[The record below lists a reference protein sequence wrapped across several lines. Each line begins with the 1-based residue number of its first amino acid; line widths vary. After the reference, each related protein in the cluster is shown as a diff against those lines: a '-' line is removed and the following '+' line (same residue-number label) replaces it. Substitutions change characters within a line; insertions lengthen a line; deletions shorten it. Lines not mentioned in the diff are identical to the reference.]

1 MKPKNVMLLGF
12 VNRAVKYLDDHLN
25 DRSDPKLKEIK
36 DIDFLAL
43 QDQLRKDLNVSLGTM
58 QSTVRTLLQAG
69 EEAFDDF
76 MGLHLEQD
84 TLSNELDR
92 IFDNKEEKKPVG
104 KVEDLDEL
112 LSFYNLGNLDLSE
125 EEEEAPKEEIPTE
138 VAEELA
144 EQPLE
149 EPEVQEEETTDD
161 VSEFF
166 VPEEETEETVSE
178 EHNEEEPETEE
189 VPFEVPEGPETAEVP
204 FDVPEGPETEEQPD
218 EVPEEKIPQDF
229 EIPTEEEV
237 EETPLEV
244 FEEETE
250 EVEGPQ
256 TEEVPE
262 TAEEE
267 TEEPAPEEESI
278 FLMSDEDSELLRQI
292 AENVNR
298 QEETVEETEEPVA
311 EEKEDQNLDSIFSE
325 VLAHEDE
332 EQPEVETF
340 PEVPAIDADD
350 LVRLA
355 QDIDEKHNMYYK
367 DLPISLEE
375 EESKEEAPEE
385 VLPEDSDDDEEEEI
399 PVAAPEEEEVY
410 VSSLIEELKQRML
423 EEEEQKR
430 AQEEEYRQI
439 YDRIH
444 RIYPNLSNAFIRTV
458 YDLKESIANE
468 YPLNREV
475 IVLHRCIFKDVESLR
490 QFVEIALSHN
500 FSINAD
506 EGKLMV
512 DAIKEYMNA
521 DGKIITSIFEVANQ
535 AAVLGGEYDG
545 YRVMLEEKA

>member
-12 VNRAVKYLDDHLN
+12 VNRAVKYLDDHLD

-36 DIDFLAL
+36 DIDFVTL

-76 MGLHLEQD
+76 MGLHLEQND
-84 TLSNELDR
+84 LSKELNR
-92 IFDNKEEKKPVG
+92 IFDNEEEKKPAG
-104 KVEDLDEL
+104 KVEDLSEL
-112 LSFYNLGNLDLSE
+112 LSFYNLGSLDLSE
-125 EEEEAPKEEIPTE
+125 EEEEEPLKEEIPTE

-149 EPEVQEEETTDD
+149 EPEVKEEETTDD

-166 VPEEETEETVSE
+166 LPEEEETAEVEETPAEEEPEELPFEIPEEEPTFDIPEEET
-178 EHNEEEPETEE
+178 
-189 VPFEVPEGPETAEVP
+189 F
-204 FDVPEGPETEEQPD
+204 
-218 EVPEEKIPQDF
+218 EVPEEKTEKISF
-229 EIPTEEEV
+229 EVPTEEEV

-244 FEEETE
+244 LKEDTEEAVAEEPQIEEAPVTVEEETE
-250 EVEGPQ
+250 E
-256 TEEVPE
+256 E
-262 TAEEE
+262 T
-267 TEEPAPEEESI
+267 APEEESI
-278 FLMSDEDSELLRQI
+278 FLMSEEDSELLRQI

-298 QEETVEETEEPVA
+298 QEETEEETEAPVA
-311 EEKEDQNLDSIFSE
+311 EEEKEDHSLDSIFSE

-332 EQPEVETF
+332 EQPEVETY

-367 DLPISLEE
+367 DLPISFEEEKTEEEETEDVLPEDTDHEE
-375 EESKEEAPEE
+375 EESVPAVEPEQ
-385 VLPEDSDDDEEEEI
+385 
-399 PVAAPEEEEVY
+399 EEVY

-458 YDLKESIANE
+458 YDLKESIAND

-490 QFVEIALSHN
+490 QFVEIALSHK

-506 EGKLMV
+506 ENKLMV

>member
-189 VPFEVPEGPETAEVP
+189 LPDEVPEGPETVEVP
-204 FDVPEGPETEEQPD
+204 F
-218 EVPEEKIPQDF
+218 EVPEE
-229 EIPTEEEV
+229 
-237 EETPLEV
+237 
-244 FEEETE
+244 
-250 EVEGPQ
+250 
-256 TEEVPE
+256 
-262 TAEEE
+262 
-267 TEEPAPEEESI
+267 
-278 FLMSDEDSELLRQI
+278 
-292 AENVNR
+292 
-298 QEETVEETEEPVA
+298 
-311 EEKEDQNLDSIFSE
+311 
-325 VLAHEDE
+325 
-332 EQPEVETF
+332 
-340 PEVPAIDADD
+340 
-350 LVRLA
+350 
-355 QDIDEKHNMYYK
+355 Y
-367 DLPISLEE
+367 
-375 EESKEEAPEE
+375 
-385 VLPEDSDDDEEEEI
+385 
-399 PVAAPEEEEVY
+399 
-410 VSSLIEELKQRML
+410 
-423 EEEEQKR
+423 
-430 AQEEEYRQI
+430 
-439 YDRIH
+439 
-444 RIYPNLSNAFIRTV
+444 
-458 YDLKESIANE
+458 
-468 YPLNREV
+468 
-475 IVLHRCIFKDVESLR
+475 
-490 QFVEIALSHN
+490 AL
-500 FSINAD
+500 
-506 EGKLMV
+506 
-512 DAIKEYMNA
+512 
-521 DGKIITSIFEVANQ
+521 
-535 AAVLGGEYDG
+535 
-545 YRVMLEEKA
+545 